1 MAARPDA
8 LPDQLPAMLPDG
20 WEVHE
25 VCSDIDDD
33 DVLHAGVDAARLPLR
48 MGLLA
53 GRRLSAAIG
62 AGELARVDPD
72 DWGSRTAARLESD
85 TARQWAQA
93 TDPAPACDGLADT
106 MTAEHGRRR
115 THARHGAPVGGRHGI
130 AYGVAP
136 RRAVALWTRTLNPT
150 CPWTGRT
157 SR

>member
-1 MAARPDA
+1 MDDMMEDTASLWQAVTDAGVDAGDLRYVEFDLPGGTLAGYGYDLDA

-72 DWGSRTAARLESD
+72 DWGFTDGRTLESD

-93 TDPAPACDGLADT
+93 TDPAPACDMDW
-106 MTAEHGRRR
+106 R
-115 THARHGAPVGGRHGI
+115 TR
-130 AYGVAP
+130 
-136 RRAVALWTRTLNPT
+136 
-150 CPWTGRT
+150 
-157 SR
+157 

>member
-1 MAARPDA
+1 
-8 LPDQLPAMLPDG
+8 MLPDG

-72 DWGSRTAARLESD
+72 DWGFTDGRTLESD

-93 TDPAPACDGLADT
+93 TDPAPACDMDW
-106 MTAEHGRRR
+106 R
-115 THARHGAPVGGRHGI
+115 TR
-130 AYGVAP
+130 
-136 RRAVALWTRTLNPT
+136 
-150 CPWTGRT
+150 
-157 SR
+157 